1 MTGCFQTLGQI
12 STMSSK
18 ANAGVPHRASLLLTA
33 LPAALAMPG
42 LMSVPAEA
50 QEGTDGEVPYLD
62 VPAIVVTANR
72 VPDQPEEVGSSVTV
86 IERDEIE
93 RSRTREVIDVLRRVP
108 GLSITQSGGLGS
120 ATTLRLR
127 GADSGQVQ
135 ILLDGVEV
143 NDPSSASGDF
153 NFAGLLASGIDRIEV
168 LRGPQSAL
176 YGSDAIGGV
185 VSLSTGVGTGDPTGS
200 LTGEYGSFGTF
211 RGSAQVQGAYD
222 RVSYGLTAAGVLTDG
237 FSRRDEDL
245 GFTEE
250 DGAAVVNVTGRVI
263 ADLSPTL
270 SAEVSGGYLRND
282 ADLDISSVDE
292 NTGSTIFDLIYGRV
306 ALEHFA
312 FDGDLTTTAEFTA
325 SSTDR
330 EVTDPERVSTFTGRR
345 FGGGLR
351 SVYQLTDRVS
361 LIGGVEVELE
371 TGRGE
376 DIGGPSP
383 GERFD
388 DTLTNL
394 SVHGLIRA
402 EPLDDLVLTLGGRI
416 DDFEAGGTEATYRAT
431 AVYTIPDFGT
441 TIRGSVGTA
450 ARAPTIFQL
459 NDSFSIDFGGFLFRT
474 EPNPDLE
481 TETSFG
487 FDFGVEQTFFDER
500 VRLSATGFYNAFD
513 NLISFE
519 RTRFENISEA
529 ETFGVEVAFTAQPL
543 SWMTWQV
550 NYTYLETEDL
560 DTGLEL
566 GRRPRHTLAAIL
578 DLQPIDDLTLVGE
591 VRYVG
596 QQFNDSDN
604 DDVLDPFTVVSFTAA
619 YDVTDFL
626 TTFVRLENAFDETY
640 QEALGFGTADRSIYG
655 GVSLSF

>member
-1 MTGCFQTLGQI
+1 
-12 STMSSK
+12 MSSGP
-18 ANAGVPHRASLLLTA
+18 NAGLPRRAYRLFAT
-33 LPAALAMPG
+33 LPAALALPG
-42 LMSVPAEA
+42 LAALPAAA
-50 QEGTDGEVPYLD
+50 QEPTDGEVPSLEI
-62 VPAIVVTANR
+62 PAVVVTANR

-86 IERDEIE
+86 LEREEIQ
-93 RSRTREVIDVLRRVP
+93 RTRPREAVDVLRRVP
-108 GLSITQSGGLGS
+108 GLSVTQSGGLGS
-120 ATTLRLR
+120 ATVVRLR

-135 ILLDGVEV
+135 VLLDGVEV

-153 NFAGLLASGIDRIEV
+153 SFAGLLASGIDRIEV

-185 VSLSTGVGTGDPTGS
+185 ISLSTGVGDGDPTGS
-200 LTGEYGSFGTF
+200 LTGEYGSFGTY
-211 RGSAQVQGAYD
+211 RGSANVEGAFD
-222 RVSYGLTAAGVLTDG
+222 RVAYGLTAAGVITDG

-250 DGAAVVNVTGRVI
+250 DGAAVVNVTGRIV
-263 ADLSPTL
+263 ADLLPTL

-282 ADLDISSVDE
+282 ADLDISSADE
-292 NTGSTIFDLIYGRV
+292 NSSSTVLDLVYGRF

-330 EVTDPERVSTFTGRR
+330 EVTDADLVSEFTGQR
-345 FGGGLR
+345 FEGGLR
-351 SVYQLTDRVS
+351 SVYALTDSVS
-361 LIGGVEVELE
+361 LIGGFGVEVE

-376 DIGGPSP
+376 DIGGTSP

-388 DTLTNL
+388 DALTNV
-394 SVHGLIRA
+394 SVHGLVRV

-431 AVYTIPDFGT
+431 AVYDFPDFGT

-459 NDSFSIDFGGFLFRT
+459 NDSFTVDFGGFVFRT

-481 TETSFG
+481 TETSLG
-487 FDFGVEQTFFDER
+487 VDFGVEQAFFDDR

-519 RTRFENISEA
+519 RTRFENIAEA

-543 SWMTWQV
+543 PWMVWQV

-560 DTGLEL
+560 DTGLDL
-566 GRRPRHTLAAIL
+566 SRRPRHSMTAIV
-578 DLQPIDDLTLVGE
+578 DIQPIDDLTLVGE

-596 QQFNDSDN
+596 EQFNDSDN
-604 DDVLDPFTVVSFTAA
+604 DDVLDAFTVVNFSAA
-619 YDVTDFL
+619 YDVTEFL
-626 TTFVRLENAFDETY
+626 TTFVRLENAFDESY
-640 QEALGFGTADRSIYG
+640 QEALGFGTADRSIFG
-655 GVSLSF
+655 GVTLSF

>member
-1 MTGCFQTLGQI
+1 
-12 STMSSK
+12 MSSGHT
-18 ANAGVPHRASLLLTA
+18 AGVPHRAFFLLSA
-33 LPAALAMPG
+33 IPAALAFPG
-42 LMSVPAEA
+42 LVSVPVRA
-50 QEGTDGEVPYLD
+50 QEATDTEVPYLE

-72 VPDQPEEVGSSVTV
+72 VPDQPQQVGSSVTV
-86 IERDEIE
+86 IDREEIE
-93 RSRTREVIDVLRRVP
+93 RSRAREAVDVLRRVP

-135 ILLDGVEV
+135 ILLDGVEL

-153 NFAGLLASGIDRIEV
+153 NFAGLLTSGIDRIEV

-176 YGSDAIGGV
+176 YGSDAVGGV

-211 RGSAQVQGAYD
+211 RGSASVEGAFD
-222 RVSYGLTAAGVLTDG
+222 RIAYGLTAAGVVTDG
-237 FSRRDEDL
+237 FSRRDENL

-250 DGAAVVNVTGRVI
+250 DGAAVVNVSGRIV
-263 ADLSPTL
+263 ADLLPTL

-282 ADLDISSVDE
+282 AELDISSDNE
-292 NTGSTIFDLIYGRV
+292 NIGSTVFDLAYGRF

-330 EVTDPERVSTFTGRR
+330 EVTDQNQVSTFTGQR
-345 FGGGLR
+345 FEGGLR
-351 SVYQLTDRVS
+351 SVYVLTDRIS
-361 LIGGVEVELE
+361 LIGGFGVEVE

-388 DTLTNL
+388 EALTNI
-394 SVHGLIRA
+394 SVHGLVRA

-416 DDFEAGGTEATYRAT
+416 DDFEAGGTQATYRAT
-431 AVYTIPDFGT
+431 AVYDFADFGT

-459 NDSFSIDFGGFLFRT
+459 NDSFTADFGGFLFRT

-487 FDFGVEQTFFDER
+487 VDFGVEQAFFDDR
-500 VRLSATGFYNAFD
+500 VRLSATGFYNDFD

-519 RTRFENISEA
+519 RTRFENVSEA
-529 ETFGVEVAFTAQPL
+529 ETFGVEVAFAAQPL
-543 SWMTWQV
+543 PWMQWQV
-550 NYTYLETEDL
+550 SYTYLETEDL
-560 DTGLEL
+560 ETGLEL
-566 GRRPRHTLAAIL
+566 GRRPRHSMTAIV
-578 DLQPIDDLTLVGE
+578 DVQPIDDLTLVGE

-596 QQFNDSDN
+596 KQFNDSDN
-604 DDVLDPFTVVSFTAA
+604 EEELEAFTVVNLSAA
-619 YDVTDFL
+619 YDVTEFL
-626 TTFVRLENAFDETY
+626 TTFVRLENAFDEQY
-640 QEALGFGTADRSIYG
+640 QEALGFGTADRSIFG
-655 GVSLSF
+655 GVSVSF